1 MKITSQQKGK
11 LGELWVFG
19 KLLDA
24 GANVYCPLVD
34 VEGIDAIVRRRDGKL
49 VEIQVKS
56 TRAEEQAGYFNAY
69 LEPRENLFMVCVD
82 LSPLD
87 RTPSQSPE
95 VWVFPS
101 EVFADPEYSTQS
113 KTGEWRL
120 ALASRSKR
128 HGNKARKELLKEYR
142 EAWRLLTGG

>member
-34 VEGIDAIVRRRDGKL
+34 EEGIDAIVRRTDRKL
-49 VEIQVKS
+49 LEIQVKS

-69 LEPRENLFMVCVD
+69 LEPRENLFLVCVD
-82 LSPLD
+82 LGIVSGVKI
-87 RTPSQSPE
+87 RC
-95 VWVFPS
+95 
-101 EVFADPEYSTQS
+101 
-113 KTGEWRL
+113 
-120 ALASRSKR
+120 
-128 HGNKARKELLKEYR
+128 
-142 EAWRLLTGG
+142 